1 MLNFV
6 KNISLTIKINQI
18 LIGLTY
24 ANIELVNQIDSED
37 YRRKMI
43 GEDEIRQITVRAMVD
58 TSSIMLC
65 INESIKEALGLNIIG
80 KRRSQLANG
89 EILELDMVGPVTVR
103 FLDRDC
109 VTRALLLPDDQETL
123 LGAIPMEEMDLYVHP
138 GRNELLPVHPDGPI
152 MSLK

>member
-1 MLNFV
+1 M
-6 KNISLTIKINQI
+6 
-18 LIGLTY
+18 GLTY
-24 ANIELVNQIDSED
+24 ANIELVNGDDLSD
-37 YRRKMI
+37 VRRGRI
-43 GEDEIRQITVRAMVD
+43 GEDEVRQLTVYAMVD
-58 TSSIMLC
+58 TGSIMLC
-65 INESIKEALGLNIIG
+65 INESIKEALGLDVIG

-89 EILELDMVGPVTVR
+89 QILELDVVGPITVR